1 MFRSSTPTRGVA
13 ARAAGALVAVVI
25 TTLGGLAA
33 APTAGAEA
41 VAGPAAVPESPYVDP
56 APGLRNVLWVGN
68 NWGGTAD
75 AVLPDGD
82 FAHVARIN
90 VIPDR
95 NERLKEIYLNPIKLA
110 GYQFIRHMVGEGHD
124 QYVDDMY
131 STKDGTHLIVSRPIF
146 ADVVSID
153 IATGE
158 IAWRFPVQ
166 GFRSDH
172 MAVSPDG
179 TQVAVSASTAKL
191 VHVLDTET
199 GRQIGTFPSGDNA
212 HENVYING
220 GTQIVNESIGNVWTP
235 LDQPWADAT
244 KGDRVL
250 NIIDRESLQIV
261 RRIDL
266 RTKLAEFGR
275 PDLSIGVRPMTF
287 SPDYRF
293 VYFQVSFFHG
303 FVEYDLQEDKVTRV
317 VDMPITP
324 AGDVPR
330 EEHLLDSGHHGI
342 SMNPQGTKICVAG
355 TMDDYATV
363 VDRETMEH
371 GPLVSSGE
379 RSYWVTTD
387 LTGENCFV
395 SWAKSDKVSVLSYE
409 TGEEVAQFPVGFHPQ
424 RMRIG
429 VVPEGW
435 AGNDVPMPEPGNPL
449 PTFF

>member
-1 MFRSSTPTRGVA
+1 MNRPTA
-13 ARAAGALVAVVI
+13 LSRAAGALV
-25 TTLGGLAA
+25 LAA
-33 APTAGAEA
+33 ATALGGV
-41 VAGPAAVPESPYVDP
+41 VAAPATTAATVESPYVDP

-68 NWGGTAD
+68 NWDGTAD

-82 FAHVARIN
+82 FERVARIN
-90 VIPDR
+90 IIPDR
-95 NERLKEIYLNPIKLA
+95 NERLKEIYLDPIRLA
-110 GYQFIRHMVGEGHD
+110 GYHFIRQMVGEGHD

-131 STKDGTHLIVSRPIF
+131 STKDGRSLIVSRPSF

-153 IATGE
+153 IVTGE
-158 IAWRFPVQ
+158 INWRLPVQ

-172 MAVSPDG
+172 MAISPDG
-179 TQVAVSASTAKL
+179 DQVAVSASTAKL
-191 VHVLDTET
+191 VHVLDTAT

-212 HENVYING
+212 HENVYIKG

-235 LDQPWADAT
+235 LDEPWMDAT
-244 KGDRVL
+244 KGERVL

-275 PDLSIGVRPMTF
+275 PELSIGVRPMTF

-293 VYFQVSFFHG
+293 MYFQVSFFHG
-303 FVEYDLQEDKVTRV
+303 FIEYDLEEDRITRIT
-317 VDMPITP
+317 DLPITE

-330 EEHLLDSGHHGI
+330 QQHLLDSGHHGI

-371 GPLVSSGE
+371 GPLITSGQT
-379 RSYWVTTD
+379 SYWVTTD
-387 LTGENCFV
+387 LTGEHCFV
-395 SWAKSDKVSVLSYE
+395 SWAKSDEVSVLSFE
-409 TGEEVAQFPVGFHPQ
+409 TGEEVARFPVGYHPQ

-429 VVPEGW
+429 LVPEDW
-435 AGNDVPMPEPGNPL
+435 SGNPVPLPTPGNPL
-449 PTFF
+449 PRWF

>member
-1 MFRSSTPTRGVA
+1 MFHSSTPSRRVS
-13 ARAAGALVAVVI
+13 ARVAGALLAVVA

-33 APTAGAEA
+33 APSAGAE
-41 VAGPAAVPESPYVDP
+41 PASRPESPYVDP

-75 AVLPDGD
+75 AVRPDGD
-82 FAHVARIN
+82 FSPIARIN

-95 NERLKEIYLNPIKLA
+95 NERLKEIYLNPVKLA

-131 STKDGTHLIVSRPIF
+131 STMDGRSLIVSRPIF

-153 IATGE
+153 IVTGA
-158 IAWRFPVQ
+158 INWRFPVD

-172 MAVSPDG
+172 MAISPDG

-212 HENVYING
+212 HENVYIKG

-235 LDQPWADAT
+235 LDQPWADVT
-244 KGDRVL
+244 KGERVL

-261 RRIDL
+261 KRIDL

-293 VYFQVSFFHG
+293 AYFQVSFFHG
-303 FVEYDLQEDKVTRV
+303 FVEYDLEEDKITRV
-317 VDMPITP
+317 TDLPVTA

-330 EEHLLDSGHHGI
+330 EQKLLDSGHHGI

-355 TMDDYATV
+355 TMDNYATV
-363 VDRETMEH
+363 VDRESMEH

-379 RSYWVTTD
+379 TSYWVTTD
-387 LTGENCFV
+387 LTGDHCFV
-395 SWAKSDKVSVLSYE
+395 SWAKSNKVSVLSFE

-424 RMRIG
+424 RMRVG
-429 VVPEGW
+429 FAPEGW
-435 AGNDVPMPEPGNPL
+435 SGNSVPMPEPSNPL
-449 PTFF
+449 PRFF